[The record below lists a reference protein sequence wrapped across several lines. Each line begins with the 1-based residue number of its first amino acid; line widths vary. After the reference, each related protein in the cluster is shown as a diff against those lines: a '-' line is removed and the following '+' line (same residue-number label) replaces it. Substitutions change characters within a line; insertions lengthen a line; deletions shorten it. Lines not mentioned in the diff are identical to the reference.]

1 MIVSRSLSSNGRAG
15 SCITKGGELLSSFLY
30 FYQALILNSGVLALL
45 GISVY
50 LKKELREQNAAWI
63 EKAAQH
69 GLKSIFTSLHIP
81 EDNPADY
88 KELLQELGSLAK
100 QHQMELMADV
110 SPRSLGFLGLDW
122 DSYEKLLDWGLAG
135 IRADYG
141 FTKEQIVSLSQKMKI
156 GINASTVTKEELLTW
171 LEAGLI
177 AENVEAWHN
186 FYPRPETGLDR
197 LFLIER
203 NQMFREMGI
212 TTMAF
217 VPGDKDLRGPVFAG
231 LPTLEEHRGQLPHLA
246 AADLMF
252 SCFTDKI
259 LIGDHTVSE
268 EQLEWLS
275 LLGKKTI
282 PLRMA
287 ASNWPEPEWLN
298 TPLTNRMDPARDV
311 IRAVESRS
319 FALSGNKKV
328 QPENQLERTRGTVTI
343 DNELYGRYAGELQ
356 IAVNNLARDEKV
368 NCIGKIIDE
377 DLPLLSFIKA
387 GGKFQLI
394 VRD

>member
-1 MIVSRSLSSNGRAG
+1 M
-15 SCITKGGELLSSFLY
+15 
-30 FYQALILNSGVLALL
+30 L

-50 LKKELREQNAAWI
+50 LKKELRDQNAAWI

-88 KELLQELGSLAK
+88 KELLQELGALAK
-100 QHQMELMADV
+100 EHQMELMADV

-141 FTKEQIVSLSQKMKI
+141 FSTEQIVSLSKKMKI

-171 LEAGLI
+171 LDAGLK

-197 LFLIER
+197 TFLIER

-217 VPGDKDLRGPVFAG
+217 IPGDKDLRGPVFAG
-231 LPTLEEHRGQLPHLA
+231 LPTLEEHRGQNSLIA

-252 SCFTDKI
+252 SCYTDKI
-259 LIGDHTVSE
+259 LVGDHSVSDK
-268 EQLEWLS
+268 QLESLA
-275 LLGKKTI
+275 LLGEKII
-282 PLRMA
+282 PLRMES
-287 ASNWPEPEWLN
+287 SNWSQSEWLN
-298 TPLTNRMDPARDV
+298 KTLTNRMDPARDV

-319 FALSGNKKV
+319 FASTGDK
-328 QPENQLERTRGTVTI
+328 QHPPENQLERTRGTVTI

-356 IAVNNLARDEKV
+356 IAVNDLPRDEKV

-387 GGKFQLI
+387 GGKFQFI